1 MIDRREVESIA
12 VASLQRWAGRQLALP
27 KNRLKGLPSESVAT
41 LIRMAQQELDEA
53 LHALRERGPDAVLEE
68 LGDAAATIGLAM
80 WKVGVENAK

>member
-1 MIDRREVESIA
+1 MTTRLELEVAATAS
-12 VASLQRWAGRQLALP
+12 VAEWTRRQLAQP

-80 WKVGVENAK
+80 WKVGADNAK